1 MKKLIFV
8 LILII
13 IPSIAYSGELP
24 SWVYQSATKDGD
36 VWRFSGSVHDVSLL
50 NVAVPLA
57 RSAALSNLAQSIG
70 INVNAAV
77 GHGYVGSEADGYSET
92 VSVNHGYVLNNVAAY
107 GVVQKETFIERIP
120 DQATGRTK
128 FNVHVLIEV
137 SDLDLQKAKADFAKR
152 SYAPPKPVVRPK
164 DEGIIKSLIRKVVF

>member
-1 MKKLIFV
+1 MKKLILILV
-8 LILII
+8 LIPAL
-13 IPSIAYSGELP
+13 AYSGELP
-24 SWVYQSATKDGD
+24 NWVYQSANKDGD

-70 INVNAAV
+70 VNVNAAV
-77 GHGYVGSEADGYSET
+77 GHGYAGSEADGYSET
-92 VSVNHGYVLNNVAAY
+92 VSVNDGYVLNNVAAY
-107 GVVQKETFIERIP
+107 GVVQKETFVERIP

-137 SDLDLQKAKADFAKR
+137 SDADIQKAKADFAKR

-164 DEGIIKSLIRKVVF
+164 DEGVIKSFIRRVVF

>member
-1 MKKLIFV
+1 MKKLI
-8 LILII
+8 LILVLV
-13 IPSIAYSGELP
+13 PALAYSGELP
-24 SWVYQSATKDGD
+24 NWVYQSAAKEGD

-70 INVNAAV
+70 VNVNAAV
-77 GHGYVGSEADGYSET
+77 GHGYSGSESDGYSET
-92 VSVNHGYVLNNVAAY
+92 VSVNHGYMLNNVAAY
-107 GVVQKETFIERIP
+107 GVVQKETFVERIP
-120 DQATGRTK
+120 DQSTGRTK

-152 SYAPPKPVVRPK
+152 SYVQPKPVVRPK
-164 DEGIIKSLIRKVVF
+164 DEGVIKSFIRRVVF